1 MRYFIVNILLVL
13 AWNYSFSQNI
23 LREQVEKTYL
33 SQVGVIEHGYNS
45 GDSVNMYLAS
55 VNLKPGNA
63 WCAAFVS
70 WVYQKNEVL
79 NPKSGWSPN
88 WFTSQ
93 YVIWKSNGLKNQ
105 IPKHGDVFGIY
116 FKEKKRIAHVGFIHR
131 FGESITITVEG
142 NTNEAGSREGD
153 GVYIKRRPTRQ
164 IYAVSRYI
172 KD

>member
-1 MRYFIVNILLVL
+1 MRNIIIIILLVFT
-13 AWNYSFSQNI
+13 WNYSISQNL

-33 SQVGVIEHGYNS
+33 SQVGVVEKGYNT

-55 VNLKPGNA
+55 VNLGHGNA

-70 WVYQKNEVL
+70 WVYQKNGVL
-79 NPKSGWSPN
+79 NPKSGWSPS
-88 WFTSQ
+88 WFNPK
-93 YVIWKSNGLKNQ
+93 YVIWKRDGLKNQ
-105 IPKHGDVFGIY
+105 TPRSGDVFGIY

-164 IYAVSRYI
+164 IYAVSKYI